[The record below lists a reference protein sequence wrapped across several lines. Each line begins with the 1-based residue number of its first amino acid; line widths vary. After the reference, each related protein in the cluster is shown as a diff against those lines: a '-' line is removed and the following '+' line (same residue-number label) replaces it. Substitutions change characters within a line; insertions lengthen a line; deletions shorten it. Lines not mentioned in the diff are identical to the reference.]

1 MRRDYMNKIRF
12 FSLFTVTA
20 ASLLLGGCG
29 TMPEV
34 TTYRNP
40 VTGIRTDVLAENL
53 LDTGEEAPREML
65 WLNAYR
71 HFRNDWEFNYYLEA
85 IYGAREEAGYLDIPP
100 GRTLTIIADG
110 EELTFT
116 GLGSFEKEA
125 ENGAVFESARYEANA
140 SVMRKIADAER
151 VTVRLRGENGI
162 IVRDFRPENKEKF
175 QKFVEQAG
183 GVI

>member
-1 MRRDYMNKIRF
+1 NCAFQNSRANLRSAMRRDYMNKIRIL
-12 FSLFTVTA
+12 SLLSVA
-20 ASLLLGGCG
+20 AAGLLLGGCG

-71 HFRNDWEFNYYLEA
+71 HFRNDWEFDYYLEA
-85 IYGAREEAGYLDIPP
+85 IYGAREEGGYLDIPP

-110 EELTFT
+110 EGLTCT
-116 GLGSFEKEA
+116 GLGTLD
-125 ENGAVFESARYEANA
+125 N
-140 SVMRKIADAER
+140 DAA
-151 VTVRLRGENGI
+151 
-162 IVRDFRPENKEKF
+162 
-175 QKFVEQAG
+175 QAA
-183 GVI
+183 